1 MTKENF
7 DVTGMSC
14 SACSARVEKAVG
26 KLVGAENV
34 SVNLLTNSMQVKFD
48 EAKISVAA
56 IVEAVVN
63 AGYGASVKGTRNK
76 EPGTSIAVERTI
88 DKEISE
94 MRTRLKWSI
103 IFLLPTVYIAMHSM
117 LPLPVPTIVTE
128 LFDGRANAVTFA
140 FAQFLLILPIMYLNR
155 KYYVNGFKTLA
166 AGAPN
171 MDSLVG
177 LGSMAAALFGAFAL
191 FRIGQGLGAGNFAL
205 VDEYSRNLY
214 FESAGM
220 IVTLITVGKYFEAR
234 AKGKTSQAVEKLMN
248 LAPKQA
254 TVLRGGEEITIPV
267 EELIIGDEILVK
279 PGESFAADGIIL
291 DGVTTIDESAI
302 TGESLPV
309 NKTVGDN
316 VTSGTLNKSGFVK
329 FRAIKVGGETAIS
342 KIIALVEEAS
352 ASKAPIA
359 KAADKVAGI
368 FVPVVILISL
378 VAGAT
383 WLIGGASVE
392 FAFSIAVSIL
402 VISCPCALGLAT
414 PVAIMV
420 GTGKGAENGI
430 LIKSGEALETAHAID
445 TVVLD
450 KTGTLTEGKPF
461 VTDILTCGVDEKFLL
476 QIAAALESKS
486 EHPLAEAITTYAA
499 KIIPNSSF
507 LIPNYFQAVFGKGVK
522 AKIDGAECFAGN
534 ENFLTELGF
543 NLESLR
549 EKISSLA
556 SEGKTPIIFA
566 RDKKIL
572 GVIAAADVE
581 KKTSAQAVKEFKNLG
596 VDVIMLTGD
605 NFRTAQA
612 IAQKLG
618 IEKIIAGVLPENKAQ
633 EVEKLQAQNKKVA
646 MIGDGINDAP
656 ALAKA
661 DLGMAIGAGTD
672 VAIESAG
679 AVLVRNDLLDAVSAI
694 KLSRAVMTNIKQNL
708 FWAFFYNVICI
719 PLAAGIFYPL
729 FGIKLSP
736 MIGAAA
742 MSMSSVCVVLN
753 ALRLRYF
760 KVERSINSDD
770 TPRKVE
776 VRVENLQTEIF
787 KEETQM
793 QKTLKVEGMM
803 CKHCQKHVHD
813 ALAKMDGVTAVE
825 VSLENKSATVTTTK
839 EISFDDFAT
848 VIDDA
853 GYELVRT

>member
-14 SACSARVEKAVG
+14 SACSARVERAVA
-26 KLVGAENV
+26 KIVGEENV

-63 AGYGASVKGTRNK
+63 AGYGASPKKISAQKNFSSPEK
-76 EPGTSIAVERTI
+76 IL
-88 DKEISE
+88 DKEISAIKF
-94 MRTRLKWSI
+94 RLTWSI

-117 LPLPVPTIVTE
+117 LPLPSPQIISE
-128 LFDGRANAVTFA
+128 LFDGRENSVTRA
-140 FAQFLLILPIMYLNR
+140 FAQFLLVLPIMYLNR
-155 KYYVNGFKTLA
+155 KYYVNGFKNLFR
-166 AGAPN
+166 GAPN

-177 LGSMAAALFGAFAL
+177 LGSMAAAAFGAFAL
-191 FRIGQGLGAGNFAL
+191 FRIGQGLGAGNFSL

-220 IVTLITVGKYFEAR
+220 IVTLITVGKFFEAR
-234 AKGKTSQAVEKLMN
+234 AKGKTSLAVEKLMN

-254 TVLRGGEEITIPV
+254 TVFRGGREVTIPV
-267 EELIIGDEILVK
+267 EDLIVGDEILVK

-291 DGVTTIDESAI
+291 DGATTIDESAL

-309 NKTVGDN
+309 EKNIGDN

-329 FRAIKVGGETAIS
+329 FKASKVGGETAIS

-359 KAADKVAGI
+359 KTADKVAGI
-368 FVPVVILISL
+368 FVPAVIFISL
-378 VAGAT
+378 VAGSF
-383 WLIGGASVE
+383 WLISGAGVE

-420 GTGKGAENGI
+420 GTGIGAQNGI

-445 TVVLD
+445 NVVLD

-461 VTDILTCGVDEKFLL
+461 VTDVLTCVDEKNFLE
-476 QIAAALESKS
+476 IAAALESRS
-486 EHPLAEAITTYAA
+486 EHPLAEAVTKFSAEK
-499 KIIPNSSF
+499 KISAPAVEN
-507 LIPNYFQAVFGKGVK
+507 FQAVFGKGVR
-522 AKIDGAECFAGN
+522 AKIGGVEYFAGN
-534 ENFLTELGF
+534 ENFLAELGF
-543 NLESLR
+543 NLSPLH

-556 SEGKTPIIFA
+556 EEGKTPIIFA
-566 RDKKIL
+566 DDEKIL
-572 GVIAAADVE
+572 GIIAAADVE
-581 KKTSAQAVKEFKNLG
+581 KKTSAQAVREFKNLG

-605 NFRTAQA
+605 NERTAQA
-612 IAQKLG
+612 VAKKIG
-618 IEKIIAGVLPENKAQ
+618 VEKIIAGVLPDKKSAAIEN
-633 EVEKLQAQNKKVA
+633 LQAQGKKVA

-661 DLGMAIGAGTD
+661 DLGIAIGAGTD
-672 VAIESAG
+672 VAIESAD

-694 KLSRAVMTNIKQNL
+694 KLSRAVMKNIKQNL

-719 PLAAGIFYPL
+719 PLAAGIFYPA
-729 FGIKLSP
+729 FGLKLSP

-742 MSMSSVCVVLN
+742 MSLSSVCVVLN

-760 KVERSINSDD
+760 KVERTKNFVAAEKNFEA
-770 TPRKVE
+770 R
-776 VRVENLQTEIF
+776 TEFLPTKIF
-787 KEETQM
+787 KEAKKM
-793 QKTLKVEGMM
+793 QTTFQVNGMM

-813 ALAKMDGVTAVE
+813 ALAKMDGVTSVD
-825 VSLENKSATVTTTK
+825 VSLEKNSATVTATK
-839 EISFDDFAT
+839 NISLDDFAK
-848 VIDDA
+848 VIDEA
-853 GYELVRT
+853 GYELVRN

>member
-26 KLVGAENV
+26 KIVGEENV

-48 EAKISVAA
+48 EAKISVSQ
-56 IVEAVVN
+56 IVDAVIK
-63 AGYGASVKGTRNK
+63 AGYGASPKK
-76 EPGTSIAVERTI
+76 ISAQKKTSSPERTI
-88 DKEISE
+88 DKEISS
-94 MRTRLKWSI
+94 MRTRLTWSI

-117 LPLPVPTIVTE
+117 LPTPQIVAE
-128 LFDGRANAVTFA
+128 LFDGRENAVTFA

-155 KYYVNGFKTLA
+155 KYYINGFKNLF

-177 LGSMAAALFGAFAL
+177 LGSMAAAAFGAFAL
-191 FRIGQGLGAGNFAL
+191 FRIGQGLGSQNFAL

-248 LAPKQA
+248 LAPKTA
-254 TVLRGGEEITIPV
+254 TVLRGGDEVKIPV

-279 PGESFAADGIIL
+279 PGESFAADGVIL
-291 DGVTTIDESAI
+291 DGATTVDESAI

-309 NKTVGDN
+309 EKIIGDN

-329 FRAIKVGGETAIS
+329 FRAVKVGTETAIS

-352 ASKAPIA
+352 SSKAPIA
-359 KAADKVAGI
+359 KIADKVSGI
-368 FVPVVILISL
+368 FVPAVILIAL
-378 VAGAT
+378 IAGSF
-383 WLIGGASVE
+383 WLISGASVE

-430 LIKSGEALETAHAID
+430 LIKSGEALETAHNID

-461 VTDILTCGVDEKFLL
+461 VTDILTCIDEKKFL

-486 EHPLAEAITTYAA
+486 EHPLAEAIRNVELGMRNDYVAE
-499 KIIPNSSF
+499 N
-507 LIPNYFQAVFGKGVK
+507 FQAVFGKGVK
-522 AKIDGAECFAGN
+522 AKIDGVEYFAGN
-534 ENFLTELGF
+534 EKFLTELGF
-543 NLESLR
+543 NLESLH
-549 EKISSLA
+549 EKISALA
-556 SEGKTPIIFA
+556 AEGKTPIIFA
-566 RDKKIL
+566 DDKKIL
-572 GVIAAADVE
+572 GIIAAADVE

-605 NFRTAQA
+605 NERTAKA

-618 IEKIIAGVLPENKAQ
+618 VEKIIAGILPENKAQ
-633 EVEKLQAQNKKVA
+633 EISKLQADGKKVA

-656 ALAKA
+656 ALATA
-661 DLGMAIGAGTD
+661 DLGIAIGAGTD

-719 PLAAGIFYPL
+719 PLAAGIFYPA

-742 MSMSSVCVVLN
+742 MSMSSICVVLN

-760 KVERSINSDD
+760 NVERTKTFDAVEKNF
-770 TPRKVE
+770 E
-776 VRVENLQTEIF
+776 VRVENLQMEIF
-787 KEETQM
+787 KEATQM
-793 QKTLKVEGMM
+793 QTTFKVEGMM

-813 ALAKMDGVTAVE
+813 ALAKMAGVTAVE
-825 VSLENKSATVTTTK
+825 VSLENNSATVTSDK
-839 EISFDDFAT
+839 EISLDDFAK
-848 VIDDA
+848 VIDEA
-853 GYELVRT
+853 GYELIRN

>member
-7 DVTGMSC
+7 NVTGMSC

-26 KLVGAENV
+26 KIVGAENV

-48 EAKISVAA
+48 EAKISAA
-56 IVEAVVN
+56 QIIDAVVK
-63 AGYGASVKGTRNK
+63 AGYGASTKKISSAQKNISS
-76 EPGTSIAVERTI
+76 PERTI
-88 DKEISE
+88 DKEISQ
-94 MRTRLKWSI
+94 MRTRLIWSI
-103 IFLLPTVYIAMHSM
+103 FFLLPTVYIAMHSM
-117 LPLPVPTIVTE
+117 LPLPVPQIVSE

-155 KYYVNGFKTLA
+155 KYYINGFKTLA

-177 LGSMAAALFGAFAL
+177 LGSMAAAFFGAFAL
-191 FRIGQGLGAGNFAL
+191 FRIGQGLGAGDFQL

-220 IVTLITVGKYFEAR
+220 IVTLITVGKFFEAR
-234 AKGKTSQAVEKLMN
+234 AKGKTSLAVEKLMN
-248 LAPKQA
+248 LAPKKA
-254 TVLRGGEEITIPV
+254 TVLRGGEEITIAV
-267 EELIIGDEILVK
+267 EELVVGDEILVK

-291 DGVTTIDESAI
+291 DGATTVDESAI

-309 NKTVGDN
+309 NKIVGDN

-329 FRAIKVGGETAIS
+329 FRADKVGTETTIS
-342 KIIALVEEAS
+342 KIISLVEEAS

-359 KAADKVAGI
+359 KVADKIAGI
-368 FVPVVILISL
+368 FVPAVILISL
-378 VAGAT
+378 AAGGF
-383 WLIGGASVE
+383 WLFSGASVE
-392 FAFSIAVSIL
+392 FAFSVAVSIL

-430 LIKSGEALETAHAID
+430 LIKSGEALETAHNID

-461 VTDILTCGVDEKFLL
+461 VTDILLCNVDEKNFFK
-476 QIAAALESKS
+476 IAAALESKS
-486 EHPLAEAITTYAA
+486 EHPLAEAIRNAELGIGNDYVAE
-499 KIIPNSSF
+499 N
-507 LIPNYFQAVFGKGVK
+507 FQAVFGKGVK
-522 AKIDGAECFAGN
+522 AKINGVEYFAGN
-534 ENFLTELGF
+534 EKFLSELGF
-543 NLESLR
+543 NLESLG
-549 EKISSLA
+549 EKISALA
-556 SEGKTPIIFA
+556 DEGKTPIIFA
-566 RDKKIL
+566 DNKKIL
-572 GVIAAADVE
+572 GIIAAADVE
-581 KKTSAQAVKEFKNLG
+581 KKTSAQAVEELKNLG
-596 VDVIMLTGD
+596 INVIMLTGD
-605 NFRTAQA
+605 NSRTARA
-612 IAQKLG
+612 IAKRLG

-633 EVEKLQAQNKKVA
+633 EVENLQAQGKKVA

-672 VAIESAG
+672 VAIESAD

-719 PLAAGIFYPL
+719 PLAAGIFYPT

-760 KVERSINSDD
+760 KVERTTNFDAPPQAVD
-770 TPRKVE
+770 
-776 VRVENLQTEIF
+776 VRVENLQTQIF
-787 KEETQM
+787 KEENEM
-793 QKTLKVEGMM
+793 QTTLKIEGMM

-825 VSLENKSATVTTTK
+825 VSLENNSATVTTDK
-839 EISFDDFAT
+839 EISLDDFAK
-848 VIDDA
+848 VIDEA
-853 GYELVRT
+853 GYELIRN

>member
-26 KLVGAENV
+26 KIVGAENV

-48 EAKISVAA
+48 EAKISVEA

-63 AGYGASVKGTRNK
+63 AGYGASLMRNAQGAMRN
-76 EPGTSIAVERTI
+76 ENPTRTI
-88 DKEISE
+88 DKEISA
-94 MRTRLKWSI
+94 MKFRLKWSI

-117 LPLPVPTIVTE
+117 LPLPVPQIISE

-155 KYYVNGFKTLA
+155 KYYINGFKNLF

-177 LGSMAAALFGAFAL
+177 LGSMAAAAFGAFAL
-191 FRIGQGLGAGNFAL
+191 FRIGQGLGAGDFQL
-205 VDEYSRNLY
+205 VDEYGRNLY

-220 IVTLITVGKYFEAR
+220 IVTLITVGKFFEAR

-248 LAPKQA
+248 LAPKTA
-254 TVLRGGEEITIPV
+254 TVLRGGEEVTIPV
-267 EELIIGDEILVK
+267 EELIIGDEVLVK

-291 DGVTTIDESAI
+291 DGATTVDESAI
-302 TGESLPV
+302 TGESLHV
-309 NKTVGDN
+309 EKNIGDL
-316 VTSGTLNKSGFVK
+316 VTSGTINQSGFVK
-329 FRAIKVGGETAIS
+329 FRAVKVGGETTIS
-342 KIIALVEEAS
+342 KIISLVEEAS
-352 ASKAPIA
+352 SSKAPIA
-359 KAADKVAGI
+359 KVADKVAGI
-368 FVPVVILISL
+368 FVPAVILIAL
-378 VAGAT
+378 IAGAA
-383 WLIGGASVE
+383 WLISGAGVE

-420 GTGKGAENGI
+420 GTGKGAEHGI
-430 LIKSGEALETAHAID
+430 LIKSGEALETAHNID

-461 VTDILTCGVDEKFLL
+461 VTDIVTCAASEEELL
-476 QIAAALESKS
+476 KIAAALEKNS
-486 EHPLAEAITTYAA
+486 EHPLAKAVTKFASDK
-499 KIIPNSSF
+499 KIQPLVTEN
-507 LIPNYFQAVFGKGVK
+507 FQAVFGKGVR
-522 AKIDGAECFAGN
+522 AEIDGVECFAGN
-534 ENFLTELGF
+534 EKFLTELGF

-549 EKISSLA
+549 EKISSFA
-556 SEGKTPIIFA
+556 DAGKTPLIFA
-566 RDKKIL
+566 RGKKIL
-572 GVIAAADVE
+572 GIIAAADVE
-581 KKTSAQAVKEFKNLG
+581 KKTSAQAVKEFQNLG
-596 VDVIMLTGD
+596 VNVIMLTGD

-612 IAQKLG
+612 VAKKIG
-618 IEKIIAGVLPENKAQ
+618 VEKIIAGVLPENKAQ
-633 EVEKLQAQNKKVA
+633 EIEKLQAAGHKVA

-661 DLGMAIGAGTD
+661 DLGIAIGAGTD

-694 KLSRAVMTNIKQNL
+694 RLSRAVMTNIKQNL

-719 PLAAGIFYPL
+719 PLAAGIFYPT

-760 KVERSINSDD
+760 KIERSMSFDEA
-770 TPRKVE
+770 PRNVE

-787 KEETQM
+787 KEATQM
-793 QKTLKVEGMM
+793 QTTFKVEGMM

-813 ALAKMDGVTAVE
+813 ALAKMAGVTAVE
-825 VSLENKSATVTTTK
+825 VSLENNSATVTSDK
-839 EISFDDFAT
+839 EISLDDFAK
-848 VIDDA
+848 VIDEA
-853 GYELVRT
+853 GYELIRN

>member
-26 KLVGAENV
+26 KLVGADNV

-48 EAKISVAA
+48 EAKISAA
-56 IVEAVVN
+56 QIVDAVVN
-63 AGYGASVKGTRNK
+63 AGYGATLKGTGNK
-76 EPGTSIAVERTI
+76 EQGTSVTTERTI
-88 DKEISE
+88 DKEISA
-94 MRTRLKWSI
+94 MQTRLTWSI
-103 IFLLPTVYIAMHSM
+103 IFLLPTVYIAMHNM
-117 LPLPVPTIVTE
+117 LPLPVPSVVSE
-128 LFDGRANAVTFA
+128 LFDGRENAVTFA

-155 KYYVNGFKTLA
+155 KYYVNGFKALA

-177 LGSMAAALFGAFAL
+177 LGSMAAAMFGAFAL
-191 FRIGQGLGAGNFAL
+191 FRIGQGLGAGNLAL

-254 TVLRGGEEITIPV
+254 TVLRGGNELTIPV
-267 EELIIGDEILVK
+267 EELLVGDEVLVK
-279 PGESFAADGIIL
+279 PGESFAADGVIL
-291 DGVTTIDESAI
+291 DGSTTVDESAI

-309 NKTVGDN
+309 NKSVGDN
-316 VTSGTLNKSGFVK
+316 VTSGTINQSGFVK
-329 FRAIKVGGETAIS
+329 FRAAKVGGETTIS

-359 KAADKVAGI
+359 KTADKVAGV
-368 FVPVVILISL
+368 FVPAVIA
-378 VAGAT
+378 VALAAGGF
-383 WLIGGASVE
+383 WLASGASVE
-392 FAFSIAVSIL
+392 FAFSIAVSVL

-445 TVVLD
+445 TVVVD

-461 VTDILTCGVDEKFLL
+461 VTDIITCAAVDAKELL
-476 QIAAALESKS
+476 NIAAALERGS
-486 EHPLAEAITTYAA
+486 EHPLAEAVTNFAA
-499 KIIPNSSF
+499 DKKIQP
-507 LIPNYFQAVFGKGVK
+507 PVAEDFQAVFGKGVR
-522 AKIDGAECFAGN
+522 AVIDGVECLAGN
-534 ENFLTELGF
+534 ETFLTEQGF
-543 NLESLR
+543 KLDGLS

-556 SEGKTPIIFA
+556 AEGKTPIIFA
-566 RDKKIL
+566 RGNKIL
-572 GVIAAADVE
+572 GIIAAADVE
-581 KKTSAQAVKEFKNLG
+581 KKTSAQAVKDFKSLG

-605 NFRTAQA
+605 NEQTARA
-612 IAQKLG
+612 VASRLG
-618 IEKIIAGVLPENKAQ
+618 IDKIVAGVLPENKAA
-633 EVEKLQAQNKKVA
+633 EVEKLQAAGRKVA

-656 ALAKA
+656 ALAKS
-661 DLGMAIGAGTD
+661 DLGIAIGAGTD

-694 KLSRAVMTNIKQNL
+694 RLSRAVMTNIKQNL

-719 PLAAGIFYPL
+719 PLAAGVFYPA
-729 FGIKLSP
+729 FGLKLSP

-753 ALRLRYF
+753 ALRLRFF
-760 KVERSINSDD
+760 KVERSVTFDD
-770 TPRKVE
+770 TPRNVE
-776 VRVENLQTEIF
+776 VRAENLQTEIF
-787 KEETQM
+787 KEATQM
-793 QKTLKVEGMM
+793 QTTFKVDGMM

-813 ALAKMDGVTAVE
+813 ALAQMDGVTAVE
-825 VSLENKSATVTTTK
+825 VSLENNSATVTTTK
-839 EISFDDFAT
+839 DIPLDDFAK

-853 GYELVRT
+853 GYELIRN